1 LINCGARADMTPDD
15 HWRTAL
21 PTYLRLSL
29 AYAVT
34 LSIAPLTIALLAG
47 LWAKIRTGHWP
58 GTGIALA
65 LIFGGFFFVLALAT
79 AVGEDIRRN
88 RTARERTVSWNAQLM
103 WRNFIYLGAVGFFVA
118 AFLAYHQGAWLSV
131 LFSAFSIG
139 SFITARKCF

>member
-1 LINCGARADMTPDD
+1 MTPDA

-21 PTYLRLSL
+21 PTYLRFSF

-34 LSIAPLTIALLAG
+34 LSIAPLTIALIAG

-58 GTGIALA
+58 STGIALA
-65 LIFGGFFFVLALAT
+65 LIFGGFFFLLALAT

-88 RTARERTVSWNAQLM
+88 RTAPERTIVWNPQLM
-103 WRNFIYLGAVGFFVA
+103 WRNFIYLSAVGFVVA

-131 LFSAFSIG
+131 LFLVFSIG
-139 SFITARKCF
+139 SFVTARKCF